1 MCGDLMKKR
10 VFIIF
15 IIISNIYLFSNITI
29 PATLTSNDKVFSLR
43 DIFPNIEND
52 RTLAFFNGNSIT
64 YESSKLENLILSTT
78 NFSNITFESSV
89 VTINYVPNISLHS
102 QTDIESNTELF
113 LREYFEDILLD
124 NTPNATINEFE
135 ISKYM
140 KDTEI
145 STILNLDYRRSM
157 NNIYGNFLILDNNN
171 LKKYISFKANVSNFD
186 YIYFSKENINFKR
199 TLNIDLVEKKLI
211 DIYSLTMSPLK
222 VSKENLSKFMANRTI
237 RKGEI
242 IYENAV
248 KKIPDVKA
256 GQIIPVEVYSDG
268 VKILSWVKV
277 LNDAIIGDIIMVRNE
292 KTGVLINGKLY
303 KGPKLII
310 DIGGTQQ

>member
-10 VFIIF
+10 VFLIF
-15 IIISNIYLFSNITI
+15 IIILNIYLFSNITI
-29 PATLTSNDKVFSLR
+29 PATLTSNDKVFSLS

-157 NNIYGNFLILDNNN
+157 NNIYGNFLILDNKN

-186 YIYFSKENINFKR
+186 YIYFSKENIGFKR
-199 TLNIDLVEKKLI
+199 PLNIDLVEKKLI

-277 LNDAIIGDIIMVRNE
+277 LNDAIIGDIIMARNE